1 MKTTETPHF
10 GLQDHP
16 NLWITRGIHRFENSS
31 EQKAVGGDAC
41 SMTNWW
47 EEFLEP
53 DGLLLRD
60 RMLRKVDPDK
70 LLVALRSG
78 RLRRVQ
84 RSIYIPRDVEYEPLA
99 AARAAVLSSGVL
111 DAVASHRTA
120 GRVHELQ
127 LPRGRRCEDVTVARD
142 QRRRNRRD
150 LHFHT
155 RDLTIGDVEVRN
167 GVALTALPRT
177 LADLSCSLDRLAAVW
192 ALDDALRRKLC
203 RREAIERAIRRWP
216 AGRPAALAMKRLGE
230 SDGVAESILETAG
243 RLALGDAGL
252 PLPFPQFDVFTP
264 NGRFVARL
272 DGAYPGPRVGI
283 EFDGKE
289 THERPEAVLRDRGRQ
304 NDLLALG
311 WTVLR
316 FTWWDVT
323 RDTQRFVAMVR
334 DVAIAS

>member
-1 MKTTETPHF
+1 
-10 GLQDHP
+10 
-16 NLWITRGIHRFENSS
+16 
-31 EQKAVGGDAC
+31 
-41 SMTNWW
+41 MTNWW
-47 EEFLEP
+47 EEFLED

-60 RMLRKVDPDK
+60 RVLMKVDPDK

-84 RSIYIPRDVEYEPLA
+84 RGIYVPRNVEYVPLA
-99 AARAAVLSSGVL
+99 AARAAAISSGVP

-127 LPRGRRCEDVTVARD
+127 LPKQRRCEDVTVASE

-155 RDLTIGDVEVRN
+155 RQLTVGDVEVRD

-177 LADLSCSLDRLAAVW
+177 LADLACSLDRLSAVW
-192 ALDDALRRKLC
+192 AVDDALRRNLC
-203 RREAIERAIRRWP
+203 RSDAIVRAIHRWP
-216 AGRPAALAMKRLGE
+216 QGQPAVVALRRVGE
-230 SDGVAESILETAG
+230 ADGVAESILETAG
-243 RLALGDAGL
+243 RLALADAGIPL
-252 PLPFPQFDVFTP
+252 PLPQFEVFTP
-264 NGRFVARL
+264 GGRFVARL
-272 DGAYPGPRVGI
+272 DGAYPASRLGI
-283 EFDGKE
+283 EFDGQS
-289 THERPEAVLRDRGRQ
+289 THERPEAVLRDRARQ

-323 RDTQRFVAMVR
+323 RDTERFVAMVR
-334 DVAIAS
+334 DLAVAC